1 MKQYNIFISHSWKY
15 NSDYY
20 KIEKWLDDNFN
31 WKNMSV
37 PEHDPKTPSSNYALK
52 REIENNIKNSTG
64 IIILS
69 GMYAIYSEWI
79 NTEMD
84 IALKYNKPIIGIKPR
99 GNVNT
104 PMFISNNAYMVNWN
118 SQSLF
123 DAIRRYF

>member
-1 MKQYNIFISHSWKY
+1 M
-15 NSDYY
+15 
-20 KIEKWLDDNFN
+20 
-31 WKNMSV
+31 
-37 PEHDPKTPSSNYALK
+37 
-52 REIENNIKNSTG
+52 
-64 IIILS
+64 IILS